1 MKKYFDVRDVI
12 AESPNTHIFNIIGQG
27 GVGKS
32 YSVKRFILLEFFN
45 HGKQF
50 VYVRRWT
57 TELTQLDTVFTDI
70 EDDPEIVE
78 AWQDSKWSGKYTTF
92 HVLPFGSWF
101 WLCGEKNDTKIEK
114 IERIGRAIALSKAT
128 SFKGGTYNNYSTVWQ
143 DECITDEGYVSGDGE
158 AARFDKIVNTVGRSI
173 NEIRVFLCGNPD
185 SNIEASPYFTKLN
198 IDYEHLQPN
207 TVYYFDKISPTGKIL
222 ANNICFIKLS
232 GYESTGDG
240 STFLN
245 EYTANIWD
253 TPQGEMRLTGD
264 VVTKKYPQLEK
275 VGTRALRVVF
285 KIILETPVIAREEY
299 RRKLYLYFGYWH
311 DENAYCDEAVIIV
324 LKHDD
329 NTLNG
334 QIDNSRTLYARYDQ
348 RDVRARPYKQIYR
361 YRIPHDEKYKELRY
375 IIDATE
381 TNGFLL
387 TDDNRAA
394 TLFETIV
401 ENM

>member
-12 AESPNTHIFNIIGQG
+12 NESPNTHVFNIIGQG

-32 YSVKRFILLEFFN
+32 YSVKRYILLEFFN

-70 EDDPEIVE
+70 EDDEEIID
-78 AWQDSKWSGKYTTF
+78 AWKDSKWASKFNTF
-92 HVLPFGSWF
+92 HILPFGSFF

-114 IERIGRAIALSKAT
+114 LERVGRAIALSKAT

-173 NEIRVFLCGNPD
+173 NEVRIFLCGNPD

-198 IDYEHLQPN
+198 IDYEHLQAN
-207 TVYYFDKISPTGKIL
+207 TVYYFDKVSPTGKIL

-232 GYESTGDG
+232 GYENTGDG

-264 VVTKKYPQLEK
+264 VVTKRYPQLDK
-275 VGTRALRVVF
+275 IGVSAITVHF

-299 RRKLYLYFGYWH
+299 RRKLYLYYGVWR
-311 DENAYCDEAVIIV
+311 DENAYCNEPVMIV
-324 LKHDD
+324 LKHD
-329 NTLNG
+329 NNVLNG
-334 QIDNSRTLYARYDQ
+334 QIDNGRTLYARYDQ

-361 YRIPHDEKYKELRY
+361 YNIPRTEKFAELRA
-375 IIDATE
+375 IIE
-381 TNGFLL
+381 GVQTNGFML

>member
-1 MKKYFDVRDVI
+1 MKKYFDVRDI
-12 AESPNTHIFNIIGQG
+12 INESPNTHIFNIIGQG

-32 YSVKRFILLEFFN
+32 YSVKRYILLEYFN
-45 HGKQF
+45 NKKKF

-57 TELTQLDTVFTDI
+57 TELDQLDTVFSDV
-70 EDDPEIVE
+70 EDDPEIIE
-78 AWQDSKWSGKYTTF
+78 AWEGTRHADKYETF
-92 HVLPFGSWF
+92 HIMPFGSWF

-128 SFKGGTYNNYSTVWQ
+128 SFKGGTYNDYSTVWQ

-158 AARFDKIVNTVGRSI
+158 ASRFDKIVNTVGRSI

-185 SNIEASPYFTKLN
+185 SNIEASPYFKSLSL
-198 IDYEHLQPN
+198 DYEHLQSN
-207 TVYYFDKISPTGKIL
+207 TVYYFDKISPTGKVL

-232 GYESTGDG
+232 GYEHTGDG
-240 STFLN
+240 SSYLN
-245 EYTANIWD
+245 EYTANIWE

-264 VVTKKYPQLEK
+264 VVTKRYPQLEK
-275 VGTRALRVVF
+275 IGTRDIHVKF
-285 KIILETPVIAREEY
+285 KIILETPIIAREEY
-299 RRKLYLYFGYWH
+299 RRKLHIYYGVWRA
-311 DENAYCDEAVIIV
+311 ENAFCDEPVIIV

-329 NTLNG
+329 NTLKG
-334 QIDNSRTLYARYDQ
+334 QIDASRTLYARYDQ
-348 RDVRARPYKQIYR
+348 RDIRSRPYKQIYR
-361 YRIPHDEKYKELRY
+361 YNIPHDERYKELRA
-375 IIDATE
+375 IIEGTQ

-394 TLFETIV
+394 TLFETII